1 MELTA
6 EMLEA
11 RRLELEQQKS
21 SVLADLHAI
30 DGALQQLSW
39 SLEQLE
45 KDEDLVGPVV
55 EGSRGFD
62 FSGMEKEVGPEEPA
76 SDSS

>member
-30 DGALQQLSW
+30 DGALQLVAW
-39 SLEQLE
+39 SIEQLE
-45 KDEDLVGPVV
+45 KEVV
-55 EGSRGFD
+55 S
-62 FSGMEKEVGPEEPA
+62 EEAA
-76 SDSS
+76 SESP

>member
-30 DGALQQLSW
+30 DGALQQLTW
-39 SLEQLE
+39 TLEQL
-45 KDEDLVGPVV
+45 
-55 EGSRGFD
+55 
-62 FSGMEKEVGPEEPA
+62 EKEVGPEEPA
-76 SDSS
+76 SESP

>member
-21 SVLADLHAI
+21 GALADLHAI
-30 DGALQQLSW
+30 DGALQQVNW
-39 SLEQLE
+39 SFEQLDRIE
-45 KDEDLVGPVV
+45 
-55 EGSRGFD
+55 EGAGS
-62 FSGMEKEVGPEEPA
+62 EEPA
-76 SDSS
+76 PDSS

>member
-30 DGALQQLSW
+30 DGALQQLAW

-45 KDEDLVGPVV
+45 KEDA
-55 EGSRGFD
+55 S
-62 FSGMEKEVGPEEPA
+62 EEA
-76 SDSS
+76 SSESP

>member
-30 DGALQQLSW
+30 DGALQQVSW
-39 SLEQLE
+39 TIEQLE
-45 KDEDLVGPVV
+45 K
-55 EGSRGFD
+55 EGVS
-62 FSGMEKEVGPEEPA
+62 EEA
-76 SDSS
+76 SSESP